1 MDICGE
7 HGIPE
12 ELRYANTKQ
21 EPILGNMMQ
30 RIMKNFYSI
39 ARSSETC
46 IQQRNKCEG
55 KIRYLKYGLKRR
67 MIQINAPDLLWGFCI
82 VTQSEIMYRVSIGGH
97 LTDFEVLNGDSV
109 DIREYTLFELY
120 DLVWYWD
127 KPEAI

>member
-1 MDICGE
+1 
-7 HGIPE
+7 
-12 ELRYANTKQ
+12 
-21 EPILGNMMQ
+21 
-30 RIMKNFYSI
+30 MKNFYSI

-67 MIQINAPDLLWGFCI
+67 MIQINAPDLLWEFCI
-82 VTQSEIMYRVSIGGH
+82 LTDSEIMYRVSIGGN

-127 KPEAI
+127 KPEAIYNPFIGKWLGISQQVRSELCH